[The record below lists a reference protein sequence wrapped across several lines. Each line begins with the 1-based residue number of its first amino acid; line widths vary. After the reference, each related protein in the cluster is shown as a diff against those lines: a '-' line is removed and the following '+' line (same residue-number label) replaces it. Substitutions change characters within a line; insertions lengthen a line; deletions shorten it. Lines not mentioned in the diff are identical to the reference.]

1 MIYRLALFWGIP
13 LAASV
18 FRYPRKGTGSPIHGK
33 IQVGTRSESM
43 AWTSCANFADHRRP
57 DGSPCTQLLFRC
69 VTRSAAAL
77 TRGQHLTRTSS
88 SDQTLWLGHTE
99 LNPDRVIRFE
109 DMGSSVKQMTQ
120 HFFRY
125 RTIGIPC
132 SSRTA
137 LSRKAL
143 EDGNLTWDRNTRWFS
158 TTAVAP
164 FQTGTIGQDRPEIH
178 DEVGAYAAPNT
189 SPPPD
194 GPWAASSTRY
204 FRGFSLWVSTP
215 FGEHKSTIRMMT
227 LDNQSREI
235 PVAACGSFPQ
245 H

>member
-1 MIYRLALFWGIP
+1 
-13 LAASV
+13 
-18 FRYPRKGTGSPIHGK
+18 
-33 IQVGTRSESM
+33 M

-143 EDGNLTWDRNTRWFS
+143 EDGNLTRQEYQMVQHHRRRS
-158 TTAVAP
+158 L
-164 FQTGTIGQDRPEIH
+164 
-178 DEVGAYAAPNT
+178 
-189 SPPPD
+189 PD
-194 GPWAASSTRY
+194 GHDRSRPTRNPRRGRGLRGSEY
-204 FRGFSLWVSTP
+204 FTTTRRTMGCELDPLLQGFQPLGHDTVRSAQKHDPNDDARQPESRNPCRSLW
-215 FGEHKSTIRMMT
+215 I
-227 LDNQSREI
+227 I
-235 PVAACGSFPQ
+235 PTALTGWC
-245 H
+245 